1 MLASGF
7 LSLSASGGAV
17 KTVLEKNKAEPYAA
31 SRVFINAILCEERP
45 ILSNKNNAEGPDDL
59 DASHVI
65 PTRARQQAAAPG
77 FRFAR
82 AARPSVTPQESD
94 EST

>member
-59 DASHVI
+59 DASLVDQGC
-65 PTRARQQAAAPG
+65 AR
-77 FRFAR
+77 RK
-82 AARPSVTPQESD
+82 RPRPVFVLPEPSALGNTQESD